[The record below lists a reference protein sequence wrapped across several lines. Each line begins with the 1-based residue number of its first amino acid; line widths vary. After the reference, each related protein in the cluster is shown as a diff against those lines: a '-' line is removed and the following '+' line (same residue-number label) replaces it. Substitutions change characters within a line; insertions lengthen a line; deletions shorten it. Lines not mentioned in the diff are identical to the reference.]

1 MNLRIIKLAAII
13 IILGVTHYLAILIGT
28 YGALARSA
36 YVNSIAIQQEDKCW
50 SEKDIDC
57 FRAHWLLR
65 AGIAANSAK
74 SSLDR
79 YVPSGVSSELE
90 QYLEWHK
97 SVKP

>member
-1 MNLRIIKLAAII
+1 MKLRIIKIAATV
-13 IILGVTHYLAILIGT
+13 LLLVVTHYFAILIGT
-28 YGALARSA
+28 YGALARST

-79 YVPSGVSSELE
+79 HVTSGVASELE
-90 QYLEWHK
+90 QYLEWYK
-97 SVKP
+97 SVEP